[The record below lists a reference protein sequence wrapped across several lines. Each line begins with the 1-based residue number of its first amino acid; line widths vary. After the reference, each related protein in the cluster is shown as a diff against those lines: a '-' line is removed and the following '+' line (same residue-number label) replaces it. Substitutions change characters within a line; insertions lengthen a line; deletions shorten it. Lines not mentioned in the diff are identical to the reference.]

1 MQRAVPFARDGIFI
15 RDPLNGGSA
24 GAGADADMSEKIS
37 EFLGIGNWRKARAAR
52 ADKRLRFFGM
62 KLRQGFTQGAGQG
75 FEIWLWSDAQHS
87 FAKTIKERGG
97 ALEL

>member
-1 MQRAVPFARDGIFI
+1 MTPCFIFMQ
-15 RDPLNGGSA
+15 DPLNSG
-24 GAGADADMSEKIS
+24 GAGASANADVSEKIG

-62 KLRQGFTQGAGQG
+62 KLRQGFTQGAGQS
-75 FEIWLWSDAQHS
+75 FKIRLWSDAQHS
-87 FAKTIKERGG
+87 FAETIKKRGG